1 MYILSTEII
10 TAFTSYLCHSDMYV
24 KEHDNVSILYA
35 DVVKYAQLTVSLPV
49 SKLVETLNELF
60 GRFDEA
66 SQVINQWWKYTHKR
80 QILVVNINTH
90 WSFKGKFWMISLFTN
105 SQNLSHFSYVYTA
118 MCWLSSPSTSSAK
131 LWKRQFLSPATL
143 YTMKYTSSLI

>member
-66 SQVINQWWKYTHKR
+66 SQVINQ
-80 QILVVNINTH
+80 
-90 WSFKGKFWMISLFTN
+90 
-105 SQNLSHFSYVYTA
+105 
-118 MCWLSSPSTSSAK
+118 
-131 LWKRQFLSPATL
+131 
-143 YTMKYTSSLI
+143 